1 MPDTDAPLVSVTVPA
16 MTMKGITTRVLVTL
30 AALAALLLATPGAAS
45 AGPAPKLGVLGDD
58 IWVVGNNAFCHGA
71 IHVDIDTEP
80 TKPAQATAWLT
91 SRGFNGVQP
100 EWSRNP
106 SCTINVAIGWWFGP
120 QYREKVV
127 PLTVGPRP
135 GAPVRVDLRGVG
147 QGLQLMSFTTHPD
160 LNKGVSYYVII
171 P

>member
-1 MPDTDAPLVSVTVPA
+1 
-16 MTMKGITTRVLVTL
+16 MTMKGITTRVLVAF
-30 AALAALLLATPGAAS
+30 AAVAALLLATPGAAS

-71 IHVDIDTEP
+71 IHVGIDTEP

-106 SCTINVAIGWWFGP
+106 SCTINVAIGWWSGP